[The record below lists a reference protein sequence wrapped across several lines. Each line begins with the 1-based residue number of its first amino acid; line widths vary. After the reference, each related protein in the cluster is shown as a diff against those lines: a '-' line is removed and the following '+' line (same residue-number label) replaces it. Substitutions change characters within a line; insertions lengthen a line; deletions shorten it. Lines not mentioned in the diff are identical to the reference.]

1 MAAAP
6 GTSVST
12 PGNRRLWRDNRGAI
26 IEALTARELEVLRS
40 MAAGLGD
47 AAIAEALVVSL
58 ATAKWH
64 AAHVRA
70 KLGARTRTQALARAR
85 ELGLV

>member
-1 MAAAP
+1 
-6 GTSVST
+6 
-12 PGNRRLWRDNRGAI
+12 
-26 IEALTARELEVLRS
+26 

-47 AAIAEALVVSL
+47 AAIAEALVASL

-70 KLGARTRTQALARAR
+70 KLGARSRTQALARAR
-85 ELGLV
+85 ELGMV